1 MKLKTLKELIEVEF
15 NRCETISQF
24 KEEVFRLLEMYDR
37 DTLNIAVLPIQ
48 PKSDLSTTWLKQ
60 SEWASK

>member
-37 DTLNIAVLPIQ
+37 DMLNITVLPIQ

-60 SEWASK
+60 SEWANK

>member
-60 SEWASK
+60 SEWANK